1 MKKYKLT
8 YWILMPVLV
17 FAILY
22 VYFLPFETK
31 TIYGD
36 DLGFYREHFKL
47 HTFTDWLNCA
57 ATDRK
62 FRPVTGIIDG
72 MLIHLTDKHLHGYYV
87 FSILVQTIITV
98 VFAAIIDLLVNAP
111 LFAFFISI
119 LIGTSRFA
127 LYNITQLYWG
137 GPMEGVAMIFF
148 LWAVYLLMKAFISMN
163 NSSKDNYRMLL
174 YVTAIANMAMYTHE
188 RYLVLFPFAALVALF
203 YPFRRRLTVLQ
214 KILIVVS
221 GVFSLA
227 INYTLKT
234 YVYGYPFLMGT
245 GGQQLK
251 FSPATASGSLC
262 DGLLSLLQINTGGE
276 MMIGNSFAISELAFE
291 VIAMV
296 LVVCMAAVFVLYCMG
311 LRQKRDNDDGKYA
324 SAPIIVFL
332 LVLLF
337 FTIAPAVA
345 TIRLEQRWLQAPFS
359 LLILMLVIALIHIKA
374 SSAILKNDLFAAFI
388 ALFLLSDHNYLY
400 KGAPKMFAIKAEKTA
415 RMLKDAAQNGT
426 IKPNIAHLYIEE
438 DWWLFT
444 EWVTQQGYLFYYY
457 QGGTKQVRFH
467 HELTDDKSG
476 YVIPVKE
483 LAEGLGQ
490 VISVKEDSVTD
501 ITARYQMS
509 SGR

>member
-1 MKKYKLT
+1 MTKHKPI
-8 YWILMPVLV
+8 YWTLVPVLV
-17 FAILY
+17 FAILF

-47 HTFTDWLNCA
+47 HTFTDWLNCT
-57 ATDRK
+57 ATDQK

-98 VFAAIIDLLVNAP
+98 VFAAIINLLVSAP

-127 LYNITQLYWG
+127 LFNITQLYWG

-148 LWAVYLLMKAFISMN
+148 LWAVYLLMKAFISTDNSNKN
-163 NSSKDNYRMLL
+163 NYKMLL

-188 RYLVLFPFAALVALF
+188 RYLVLFPFLVLVAFF
-203 YPFRRRLTVLQ
+203 YPFRSSLATSQ
-214 KILIVVS
+214 KIFVVVS
-221 GVFSLA
+221 GVLSLA
-227 INYTLKT
+227 VNYVLKT

-245 GGQQLK
+245 SGQQLK
-251 FSPATASGSLC
+251 FSPATALGSLN
-262 DGLLSLLQINTGGE
+262 DGLLSMLQINTGGE
-276 MMIGNSFAISELAFE
+276 MMIGNSFAISEMAFQ
-291 VIAMV
+291 VIAIV
-296 LVVCMAAVFVLYCMG
+296 LVASMALVSVMYCLG
-311 LRQKRDNDDGKYA
+311 LWKKQDSNAASYA
-324 SAPIIVFL
+324 SKPIIIFL

-337 FTIAPAVA
+337 FTMAPAVA

-359 LLILMLVIALIHIKA
+359 LFIIMLVTALVRVKTR
-374 SSAILKNDLFAAFI
+374 SAIVKNGLFAAFI
-388 ALFLLSDHNYLY
+388 ALFILSDHNYLY

-426 IKPNIAHLYIEE
+426 IKPQIADLYIEE
-438 DWWLFT
+438 DWWLFS

-457 QGGTKQVRFH
+457 QGVTKQVRFH
-467 HELTDDKSG
+467 HELPDDKSG
-476 YVIPVKE
+476 YVIPVE
-483 LAEGLGQ
+483 DLAAGVGQ

-501 ITARYQMS
+501 ITARYLV
-509 SGR
+509 SGGR